1 MRIVKYF
8 PKNPLSVGLLVWL
21 ICMCACFKKN
31 SFRCYLYI
39 YLFLLGMPCA
49 YNFSNLNIEAGELC
63 CLMRSYLPKQTK
75 MDQIKDCV
83 HSLYM
88 CVYDMSY
95 VYMIYLYM
103 CVYKYD
109 LSIAFYL
116 SVFSF
121 NFPS

>member
-1 MRIVKYF
+1 MVPSGTMK
-8 PKNPLSVGLLVWL
+8 LSPPISWSFSVVNLYVCMLLK
-21 ICMCACFKKN
+21 I

-63 CLMRSYLPKQTK
+63 CLMRSYLPKQAK

-88 CVYDMSY
+88 CVYDMLY

-103 CVYKYD
+103 CVY
-109 LSIAFYL
+109 
-116 SVFSF
+116 V
-121 NFPS
+121 